1 MYMELIN
8 ALDSNDRIEMAARG
22 VPSARISE
30 WKTKGTLPT
39 RAQALALAEVTGAD
53 PIKLETELMLL
64 ETQKEAEKKPAMQ
77 RMLERL
83 RGTHKAL
90 MI

>member
-1 MYMELIN
+1 MYKQLIAELT
-8 ALDSNDRIEMAARG
+8 ANDRMEMAARG
-22 VPSARISE
+22 VQPARISE
-30 WKTKGTLPT
+30 WKNKGTLPT
-39 RAQALALAEVTGAD
+39 RAQALALAEVKGVD
-53 PIKLETELMLL
+53 PIKLETELMVL
-64 ETQKEAEKKPAMQ
+64 EAQKEAEKKPAMQ